1 MPSYTGRC
9 TEHGEFDEY
18 IKVAQYLSEGLRC
31 PDCGQEARV
40 VIRKAPG
47 IIGPLPTKRLNIDQ
61 IGQSFGSAAE
71 EKAYFKRHPN
81 RAIVAKNDT
90 EFVRHRDLAREKADT
105 AAKRMGFRDL
115 DDRRAFAKKEKVQK
129 RRIASGERKIQITT
143 S

>member
-1 MPSYTGRC
+1 MPNYTGRC
-9 TEHGEFDEY
+9 TGHGEFEEY
-18 IKVAQYLSEGLRC
+18 MGVSQYLSEGLKC
-31 PDCGQEARV
+31 PDCGEDSRV

-71 EKAYFKRHPN
+71 ERAYFKN
-81 RAIVAKNDT
+81 RPDRVVVAKNDT
-90 EFVRHRDLAREKADT
+90 EFIRHRDLAREKADI
-105 AAKRMGFRDL
+105 AAKRLGFRDL
-115 DDRRAFAKKEKVQK
+115 DDRRVFAKKEKAQK